1 VGKMSS
7 PDSSRHGILKHY
19 IQALFRYAGIRAW
32 FSLGLMV
39 FLGMTQGVGLL
50 MLIPFLGVIGLGG
63 GESSTGFAA
72 HMGKVFSWLG
82 LPLTLPTILCLYLGI
97 VTAHA
102 TVTRYREVLN
112 TRIINEF
119 TQALRNRLYQALC
132 RAQWLCFLRTKSS
145 DVTHVLTADLQRV
158 GFATQQL
165 LQLIG
170 TIIIA
175 GVHIAV
181 ALMISVPMTLFAIA
195 CGGGFL
201 LVLRPFNRRSNTFG
215 RRLRGSMNDMYS
227 AVTEHLGGM
236 KIAKSFSLEEA
247 HEENFQNIT
256 DDVTGQMVRFT
267 RVNAATRMYYEIGAA
282 AALAAFFFVAVTVG
296 HMPAADLLIIV
307 FLFARLLPRFSTI
320 QQGVQRI
327 ANALPSFEAALEM
340 EKRFEEMKEPL
351 PLGVISPLRL
361 DREIGL
367 SNVSFRYDK
376 NSEIWAL
383 RDVNVIIPAMGMTAV
398 VGPSGAGKSTLADL
412 ILGLLSPERGQVT
425 IDGKALT
432 GSLLHRWRRSVGYVP
447 QETFLFHDTIRAN
460 LLWALP
466 NATDED
472 LWSALRM
479 AAADGFVSQTSKGLD
494 TIVGDRGVRLSGGER
509 QRIALARALLRKP
522 TLLLLDEATNSLDSE
537 NEQRIHE
544 VLNELHGDLTIL
556 MIAHQSPH
564 ILRADRTV
572 VLDKGRIVE
581 NSAAHKTNIIPDSG
595 LRSFKETGIE
605 WGSIK

>member
-1 VGKMSS
+1 M
-7 PDSSRHGILKHY
+7 
-19 IQALFRYAGIRAW
+19 
-32 FSLGLMV
+32 
-39 FLGMTQGVGLL
+39 
-50 MLIPFLGVIGLGG
+50 
-63 GESSTGFAA
+63 
-72 HMGKVFSWLG
+72 
-82 LPLTLPTILCLYLGI
+82 
-97 VTAHA
+97 
-102 TVTRYREVLN
+102 
-112 TRIINEF
+112 
-119 TQALRNRLYQALC
+119 
-132 RAQWLCFLRTKSS
+132 
-145 DVTHVLTADLQRV
+145 
-158 GFATQQL
+158 
-165 LQLIG
+165 
-170 TIIIA
+170 
-175 GVHIAV
+175 
-181 ALMISVPMTLFAIA
+181 
-195 CGGGFL
+195 
-201 LVLRPFNRRSNTFG
+201 LRPFNRRSNTFG